1 MRLDENKE
9 KAMRHLLQ
17 YEQFEGNQWTAS
29 LSCQTWRNILH
40 GHPWSLSWYGN
51 LPRSLP
57 IYSAELLSFLSRGG
71 NAKFTNE
78 LKLAEDTKEKAIAET
93 PVLRGDPAQPI
104 YSYSA
109 VNDPVVELASR
120 FPELAVLESFKVV
133 ERALTGLMTNAPT
146 KLTNSNV
153 SQFVAKLYK
162 EEMIGPTHFTWFQE
176 LRSLRNTAAHASPK
190 SVTPAE
196 ALLYREQCL
205 TFANFID
212 GLRDKII
219 WKPES

>member
-1 MRLDENKE
+1 MDGLTFLSNLAKYL
-9 KAMRHLLQ
+9 A
-17 YEQFEGNQWTAS
+17 WPS
-29 LSCQTWRNILH
+29 LVAFLVWKFTPQLADLFSRIT
-40 GHPWSLSWYGN
+40 
-51 LPRSLP
+51 
-57 IYSAELLSFLSRGG
+57 ELSFPGG

-176 LRSLRNTAAHASPK
+176 LRSLRADPRT
-190 SVTPAE
+190 
-196 ALLYREQCL
+196 C
-205 TFANFID
+205 
-212 GLRDKII
+212 
-219 WKPES
+219 